1 MIADRRVMVEVAR
14 DLHTL
19 FLCRGVLGVDITD
32 YLISVV
38 FNQFPVTWVVGV
50 KFVGGCVDAV
60 RTIACVI
67 TNDFKSFALADF
79 AKFFSAH
86 LFIHI
91 TFPNFLQYTPLPYS
105 CRSGRNPCKSTQ
117 IYTDSNN
124 ANRPDTDRIS

>member
-50 KFVGGCVDAV
+50 KFVGGFPCRAEQDVATLPNV
-60 RTIACVI
+60 RIVVV
-67 TNDFKSFALADF
+67 LV
-79 AKFFSAH
+79 
-86 LFIHI
+86 
-91 TFPNFLQYTPLPYS
+91 
-105 CRSGRNPCKSTQ
+105 
-117 IYTDSNN
+117 
-124 ANRPDTDRIS
+124 